1 MTFWSNVIRL
11 LHHDR
16 GLEFWYMAHLET
28 WWDMVPQGHWFF
40 AYWQVWSDLLCT
52 IKLNHNNFPFSLVD
66 NSKIKIQDI
75 QKYNSLNWKH
85 SNMYVYPISV
95 VFWCF
100 YFWITVLH
108 FQRRLKVLQ
117 LKHFGLNWGIP
128 TPFKSICSFENRT
141 WNSKKWNF
149 DRVPNFSCFGI
160 FSQNHLYFQRWQIVL
175 IYVLCCILTSLV
187 SKMGSFIFQL
197 WTVVLWWLI
206 TWGVI
211 SWNNTGTEI
220 GYGQP
225 KLGSFCYNIVRIL
238 ANAGGGEPQAG
249 GGVHLR
255 LGGLW
260 YFLRKKFFFESSI
273 S

>member
-16 GLEFWYMAHLET
+16 GLEFRYMAHLET
-28 WWDMVPQGHWFF
+28 WWDMLPQGHWFF

-85 SNMYVYPISV
+85 SNMYVYPIPV

-128 TPFKSICSFENRT
+128 TPFNR
-141 WNSKKWNF
+141 F
-149 DRVPNFSCFGI
+149 
-160 FSQNHLYFQRWQIVL
+160 
-175 IYVLCCILTSLV
+175 
-187 SKMGSFIFQL
+187 
-197 WTVVLWWLI
+197 
-206 TWGVI
+206 
-211 SWNNTGTEI
+211 
-220 GYGQP
+220 
-225 KLGSFCYNIVRIL
+225 
-238 ANAGGGEPQAG
+238 
-249 GGVHLR
+249 VHLKIGLGIAKNGISTVYPISAALAYFHKTIFISKGGR
-255 LGGLW
+255 LFSFMF
-260 YFLRKKFFFESSI
+260 YVVSSHL
-273 S
+273 